1 MSFPL
6 VVKEFFIFT
15 TQDGEAFGSEHSKI
29 LYFYPSSKSRNDQLT
44 VVGLCNALLS
54 FSDFF
59 STTCTALH
67 TRNGK
72 RYFHRISCDIWAVL
86 NVSVIEPSALPH
98 GCEICERIIDDNV
111 ISHKLANLC
120 ERFELLHGPILI
132 ASDAEIAESR
142 NNLMKFFNKVLTMA
156 DLSFHDIS
164 DLFEAVRWKF
174 WSPKSILSMEN
185 LGTRIQLSC
194 SFQNTSAALLY
205 DAQLAWSS
213 VPVKDFRPVLHYIT
227 SEVMSLPPDL
237 DLAAISPKA
246 PHMGRF
252 LTGPPDMD
260 KQLCPAQIPVP
271 TIFQKIPNSDYRK
284 IHVVLYRALR
294 LTFCLLVDE
303 KYELKKEFF
312 TTFDTTYGSALT
324 ELSTEIEGDYGE
336 SPSITSDLA
345 TLPLSIEPS
354 SKPTHGASGCSSIG
368 GFLLWEPEL
377 ASVTTDL
384 FTLHSGGLNEVIPA
398 FAPLLPIISAARGDA
413 ISCFGQSWCE
423 CLVKLEPD
431 IWLQLRRLNKRE
443 IFLIFFGKKVDVL
456 RVISDSKQFWA
467 ERLTGLFYV
476 N

>member
-15 TQDGEAFGSEHSKI
+15 TQNREAFDSEHSKI
-29 LYFYPSSKSRNDQLT
+29 LYFYPSNKSRNDQLV
-44 VVGLCNALLS
+44 VVGLCSALLS

-59 STTCTALH
+59 STTCNALH

-72 RYFHRISCDIWAVL
+72 RYFHRISCDVWAVL
-86 NVSVIEPSALPH
+86 NVTVIEPLALPH
-98 GCEICERIIDDNV
+98 GCESCECIIDDNV

-120 ERFELLHGPILI
+120 ERFELLHGPILT
-132 ASDAEIAESR
+132 ASDVEIAESR
-142 NNLMKFFNKVLTMA
+142 SNLMKFFNKVLIMT
-156 DLSFHDIS
+156 DLTFHDIP

-174 WSPKSILSMEN
+174 WSPKSMLSMEN

-194 SFQNTSAALLY
+194 SFPDTSAALLY

-213 VPVKDFRPVLHYIT
+213 LPVKEFLPVLRYVT
-227 SEVMSLPPDL
+227 SEIMSLPPDL

-260 KQLCPAQIPVP
+260 KQLCPVQIPVP
-271 TIFQKIPNSDYRK
+271 TIFQKLVNSRYRK

-312 TTFDTTYGSALT
+312 TTFDTMHGSALT
-324 ELSTEIEGDYGE
+324 ELSTEIEGDYSE
-336 SPSITSDLA
+336 SPFITDLT
-345 TLPLSIEPS
+345 TLSLSTEPS
-354 SKPTHGASGCSSIG
+354 SKSTH
-368 GFLLWEPEL
+368 
-377 ASVTTDL
+377 DL
-384 FTLHSGGLNEVIPA
+384 FTPHSGGLGEVIPA
-398 FAPLLPIISAARGDA
+398 SAPFLPIIYSARRDA
-413 ISCFGQSWCE
+413 ISCFGQYWCE
-423 CLVKLEPD
+423 CLVKLEPE
-431 IWLQLRRLNKRE
+431 IWLQIRRLNKRE
-443 IFLIFFGKKVDVL
+443 LFLIFFGKKVDIL
-456 RVISDSKQFWA
+456 RVISESKQFWA
-467 ERLTGLFYV
+467 ERLTGLFSV